1 MNLLYILSFI
11 AVVLVLG
18 TGFFVSKNAKNTI
31 EKGSAELNENTITG
45 KELANKLILQ
55 NGLKN
60 ITAVNLKARHTNYY
74 SFKYNV
80 LKFDPEIA
88 NSTSISA
95 LAVCAYHTNQAK
107 NYQNHTILCL
117 IKSIFDFIFKVISFI
132 FIPLVLIC
140 AILNSSSSTHFP
152 MFLLTLTLVLYCIAF
167 IVELIFFLCN
177 FKNINNCLN
186 DLKSTKLFSDAEL
199 KMLHENLKTVNKIDF
214 FNYTRCTLNF
224 LWFISPDF
232 LFRT

>member
-1 MNLLYILSFI
+1 MNLLYILSFV
-11 AVVLVLG
+11 AVVLVLC
-18 TGFFVSKNAKNTI
+18 TGFFIGQNSKNATI
-31 EKGSAELNENTITG
+31 KGNSEPSESNLTG
-45 KELANKLILQ
+45 KELANKLISQ

-60 ITAVNLKARHTNYY
+60 IAAVNLKARHTNYY
-74 SFKYNV
+74 SKKYNV

-140 AILNSSSSTHFP
+140 AIASNSSPTHSV
-152 MFLLTLTLVLYCIAF
+152 MILLIITLILYCVAF
-167 IVELIFFLCN
+167 VIELIFFLCN
-177 FKNINNCLN
+177 FKSVKNCLN
-186 DLKSTKLFSDAEL
+186 DLKLTNIFSDEEL
-199 KMLHENLKTVNKIDF
+199 KLLHENLKALNKIDL
-214 FNYTRCTLNF
+214 FNYTRWSLNF

-232 LFRT
+232 LFRA

>member
-11 AVVLVLG
+11 AVIFVLC
-18 TGFFVSKNAKNTI
+18 TGFFVSKNAKVVI
-31 EKGSAELNENTITG
+31 EKDSEKQNESNLTG

-74 SFKYNV
+74 SLKYNV

-88 NSTSISA
+88 NSTSYSA

-107 NYQNHTILCL
+107 NHQNHTIISL
-117 IKSIFDFIFKVISFI
+117 IKTIFDLIFKVISFV

-140 AILNSSSSTHFP
+140 AIVNNSSPTHSP
-152 MFLLTLTLVLYCIAF
+152 MFLVILTLILYCVAF
-167 IVELIFFLCN
+167 AIEFIFFLCN
-177 FKNINNCLN
+177 FKNVKNCLN
-186 DLKSTKLFSDAEL
+186 DLKNIKLFSDAEL
-199 KMLHENLKTVNKIDF
+199 ETLSANLKALNKIEF
-214 FNYTRCTLNF
+214 FNYTRWTLNF